1 LAANELVLVV
11 EQIIS
16 ELNRIF
22 GKFPSIPGTWA
33 RVNYWKSR
41 FFGAFDYAEG
51 DEVYRLG
58 QIVDR
63 FHDYEPQTSNDN
75 LRNHFWTLL
84 LASIGLVDRYQW
96 LQTAW
101 ALVCI
106 GFLVAVAVY
115 STVGMYRNRRYSIRN
130 VYYLPHWGMW
140 VLLDDERYDK
150 YLQRRRLTAPDK
162 KAY

>member
-1 LAANELVLVV
+1 L
-11 EQIIS
+11 
-16 ELNRIF
+16 
-22 GKFPSIPGTWA
+22 
-33 RVNYWKSR
+33 
-41 FFGAFDYAEG
+41 GAFDYAEG
-51 DEVYRLG
+51 DEVYHLG
-58 QIVDR
+58 QIVDP
-63 FHDYEPQTSNDN
+63 FMIMSHKHQTTIFGII
-75 LRNHFWTLL
+75 FWTLL

-130 VYYLPHWGMW
+130 VSYLPHWIMW
-140 VLLDDERYDK
+140 VVLDDERYDK